1 MSADSAESP
10 GAYRMCPSA
19 QSDMAEAIL
28 FRRSRRKPRASSHPL
43 PGNARVSEQSGRPW
57 RLI

>member
-10 GAYRMCPSA
+10 GACRMCPSA

-28 FRRSRRKPRASSHPL
+28 LGVRGGSPEHPHIRYL
-43 PGNARVSEQSGRPW
+43 ETPESLNSQAAIAV
-57 RLI
+57 

>member
-10 GAYRMCPSA
+10 GACRMCPSA

-28 FRRSRRKPRASSHPL
+28 LGVHGGSPKHPHIRYL
-43 PGNARVSEQSGRPW
+43 ETPESVNSQATLGV
-57 RLI
+57 